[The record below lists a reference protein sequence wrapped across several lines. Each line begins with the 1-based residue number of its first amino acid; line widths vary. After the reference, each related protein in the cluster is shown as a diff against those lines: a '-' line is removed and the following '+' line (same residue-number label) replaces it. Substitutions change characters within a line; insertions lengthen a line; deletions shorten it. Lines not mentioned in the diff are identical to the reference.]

1 MGLIKAVAS
10 SVSSGLG
17 DQFKEYVTCP
27 TVDNDVIIQR
37 GYVQHGD
44 GNNNYSD
51 GVISNG
57 SMIAVPQGMAMMI
70 IDNGA
75 IKEFTA
81 EPGEYKWDTS
91 SEPSI
96 FTGGLG
102 QGILNTFKTIGSRF
116 TYGGQPAKDQRVY
129 FVNIKTIPG
138 NTFGS
143 QQPETIFDP
152 VYGSVEITYNGEYSI
167 KIDDPIIL
175 VNNFIGAN
183 PKDTVKYDDIFKTDG
198 QNMLKSKFAQKV
210 SEAISNIMTMHNV
223 SFNRIQNYKSDVT
236 DQMNQ
241 ILDSEW
247 HTKYGIIVED
257 VTLRINASEA
267 ARKIIQEM
275 DADIAKTT
283 RMGQVFSN
291 NMQGTMA
298 AATAEAMKTA
308 AGNENGAMAG
318 FMGMGMSQMQGVNM
332 MGAINNM
339 PQGNVN
345 NSAPIDNSQTPT
357 PGSIFNNPFGEQPGA
372 TQTSAPVE
380 NNVVEPSVSNAS
392 TKTCPKCGMP
402 VEGNFC
408 GNCGSSIV
416 EEVKSCAACGATA
429 KPGAKFCTQCGK
441 PLM

>member
-1 MGLIKAVAS
+1 MGLIKALTS
-10 SVSSGLG
+10 SVSSGFG
-17 DQFKEYVTCP
+17 DQFKEFVSCP
-27 TVDNDVIIQR
+27 TIDNDVIIQR
-37 GYVQHGD
+37 GFVQHGE
-44 GNNNYSD
+44 GNKNYSE

-57 SMIAVPQGMAMMI
+57 STIAVPQGMAMMI

-102 QGILNTFKTIGSRF
+102 QGILNTFKTIGNRF

-129 FVNIKTIPG
+129 YVNIKTIPG

-152 VYGSVEITYNGEYSI
+152 VYGSVEITYNGEYAF

-183 PKDTVKYDDIFKTDG
+183 PKDTLRFDDIFKTDG

-241 ILDSEW
+241 ILDNEW
-247 HTKYGIIVED
+247 HNKYGIIVVD
-257 VTLRINASEA
+257 VTLRINASEE

-298 AATAEAMKTA
+298 AATAEAMKSA
-308 AGNENGAMAG
+308 AKNENGAMAG
-318 FMGMGMSQMQGVNM
+318 FMGMGMSQMQGMNM
-332 MGAINNM
+332 MGAVNNM
-339 PQGNVN
+339 PGNTNVN
-345 NSAPIDNSQTPT
+345 MTDNQQ
-357 PGSIFNNPFGEQPGA
+357 NNP
-372 TQTSAPVE
+372 
-380 NNVVEPSVSNAS
+380 
-392 TKTCPKCGMP
+392 MP
-402 VEGNFC
+402 
-408 GNCGSSIV
+408 
-416 EEVKSCAACGATA
+416 
-429 KPGAKFCTQCGK
+429 
-441 PLM
+441 

>member
-1 MGLIKAVAS
+1 MGLIKALTS
-10 SVSSGLG
+10 SVSSGFG
-17 DQFKEYVTCP
+17 DQFKEFVSCP
-27 TVDNDVIIQR
+27 TIDNDVIIQR
-37 GYVQHGD
+37 GFVQHGE
-44 GNNNYSD
+44 GNKNYSE

-57 SMIAVPQGMAMMI
+57 STIAVPQGMAMMI

-102 QGILNTFKTIGSRF
+102 QGILNTFKTIGNRF

-129 FVNIKTIPG
+129 YVNIKTIPG

-152 VYGSVEITYNGEYSI
+152 VYGSVEITYNGEYAF

-183 PKDTVKYDDIFKTDG
+183 PKDTLRFDDIFKTDG

-241 ILDSEW
+241 ILDNEW
-247 HTKYGIIVED
+247 HNKYGIIVED
-257 VTLRINASEA
+257 VTLRINASEE

-298 AATAEAMKTA
+298 AATAEAMKSA
-308 AGNENGAMAG
+308 AKNENGAMAG
-318 FMGMGMSQMQGVNM
+318 FMGMGMSQMQGMNM
-332 MGAINNM
+332 MGAVNNM
-339 PQGNVN
+339 PGNTNVN
-345 NSAPIDNSQTPT
+345 MTDNQQNNPM
-357 PGSIFNNPFGEQPGA
+357 PGSIFGASQQGVNNINP
-372 TQTSAPVE
+372 TVE
-380 NNVVEPSVSNAS
+380 NTAVNTSESQ
-392 TKTCPKCGMP
+392 KTCT
-402 VEGNFC
+402 
-408 GNCGSSIV
+408 NCGSV
-416 EEVKSCAACGATA
+416 VLGKFCGECGTPAATETKKCSNCGAEP
-429 KPGAKFCTQCGK
+429 KPGAKFCTQCGNS
-441 PLM
+441 LM